1 LKGDVVVLLV
11 SCPLKQVE
19 EPSGT
24 ISKSSWLDTDAEE
37 GKVEKELFDRVEY
50 IPNGRLQRVTKY
62 NMKSNSMVSSTEYF
76 ATSDLRLNLI

>member
-37 GKVEKELFDRVEY
+37 GKVEKGLFDRVEY
-50 IPNGRLQRVTKY
+50 IPNGQWEYAYKELQ
-62 NMKSNSMVSSTEYF
+62 S
-76 ATSDLRLNLI
+76 II